1 MTLQMILALV
11 VLVVMLALIMF
22 DVMPFG
28 APPIFASLLLVIFGA
43 VFGAEWEVQWDVPY
57 AFAGFTNASVWM
69 VAFFMVVM
77 AAVQKTSLI
86 ANVKVAMGNLVTKG
100 GFKSYLL
107 LIIVVML
114 GCMLAGGGSTGYY
127 VLILSL
133 VATLPY
139 NEDFP
144 PSKLLMPLGFA
155 TNHPLIPINVALQFG
170 LATTVLE
177 SANFST
183 NEFTMFKFALVTFA
197 LSMGFLL
204 SAILGWKLLPSPPI
218 ADATEEQKANRDAA
232 SETMDPGKEKVTV
245 ALFVISVIAMMLMS
259 QLGNIAYV
267 VPGLCA
273 FALMLMGV
281 VSWKEFRDNIFA
293 PVILMMAGVI
303 PVANALADSG
313 LSAMIGEA
321 VAGVAGGWSPFMIVF
336 VFSLL
341 TSTCATFTGSNIG
354 SAFIFAP
361 IAVATCI
368 QLGVSPLAACAAV
381 MLSAW
386 QGGYMPVDGLPAMI
400 YGMGNYTLPEF
411 WKFTV
416 PMYFIRIAAMSLG
429 AILVFPM

>member
-144 PSKLLMPLGFA
+144 TSKLLMPLGFA
-155 TNHPLIPINVALQFG
+155 TNHPLIPINVAFQFG

-177 SANFST
+177 SAGYAT
-183 NEFTMFKFALVTFA
+183 GDFTMFGFALVTFA
-197 LSMGFLL
+197 LSIGFLI
-204 SAILGWKLLPSPPI
+204 SAIVGWKLLPSHPI
-218 ADATEEQKANRDAA
+218 AEATEEQKAARDAA
-232 SETMDPGKEKVTV
+232 GEKMDPTKEKITI
-245 ALFVISVIAMMLMS
+245 ALFIISVIAMMLMS

-267 VPGLCA
+267 VPGICA
-273 FALMLMGV
+273 FILMLLNV
-281 VSWKEFRDNIFA
+281 VTWKEFRDSIFA

-313 LSAMIGEA
+313 LTALIGQA
-321 VAGVAGGWSPFMIVF
+321 VAGVAGGWSPFLIVF

-429 AILVFPM
+429 AVLVFPM

>member
-100 GFKSYLL
+100 GFKSYIL

-144 PSKLLMPLGFA
+144 TSKLLMPLGFA
-155 TNHPLIPINVALQFG
+155 TNHPLIPINVAFQFG

-177 SANFST
+177 SAGYATSD
-183 NEFTMFKFALVTFA
+183 FTMFGFALVTFA
-197 LSMGFLL
+197 LSIGFLI
-204 SAILGWKLLPSPPI
+204 SAIVGWKLLPSHPI
-218 ADATEEQKANRDAA
+218 AEATEEQKAARDAA
-232 SETMDPGKEKVTV
+232 GEKMDPTKEKITI
-245 ALFVISVIAMMLMS
+245 ALFIISVIAMMLMS

-267 VPGLCA
+267 VPGVCA
-273 FALMLMGV
+273 FILMLMGV
-281 VSWKEFRDNIFA
+281 VNWKEFRDNIFA

-321 VAGVAGGWSPFMIVF
+321 VAGVAGGWSPFLIVF

-354 SAFIFAP
+354 SAFIFCP
-361 IAVATCI
+361 IAVATCM

>member
-11 VLVVMLALIMF
+11 VLVVILALIMF

-144 PSKLLMPLGFA
+144 TSKLLMPLGFA
-155 TNHPLIPINVALQFG
+155 TNHPLIPINVAFHFG

-177 SANFST
+177 SAGYATSD
-183 NEFTMFKFALVTFA
+183 FTMFGFALVTFA
-197 LSMGFLL
+197 LSIGFLI
-204 SAILGWKLLPSPPI
+204 SAIVGWKLLPSHPI
-218 ADATEEQKANRDAA
+218 AEATEEQKAARDAA
-232 SETMDPGKEKVTV
+232 GDRKSTRLNSSHTRPSRMP
-245 ALFVISVIAMMLMS
+245 S
-259 QLGNIAYV
+259 
-267 VPGLCA
+267 
-273 FALMLMGV
+273 
-281 VSWKEFRDNIFA
+281 
-293 PVILMMAGVI
+293 
-303 PVANALADSG
+303 
-313 LSAMIGEA
+313 SA
-321 VAGVAGGWSPFMIVF
+321 
-336 VFSLL
+336 
-341 TSTCATFTGSNIG
+341 
-354 SAFIFAP
+354 
-361 IAVATCI
+361 
-368 QLGVSPLAACAAV
+368 
-381 MLSAW
+381 
-386 QGGYMPVDGLPAMI
+386 
-400 YGMGNYTLPEF
+400 
-411 WKFTV
+411 
-416 PMYFIRIAAMSLG
+416 
-429 AILVFPM
+429 

>member
-1 MTLQMILALV
+1 MTLQMILALAT
-11 VLVVMLALIMF
+11 LVIMLALIMF

-28 APPIFASLLLVIFGA
+28 APPIFASLLLVIFGQL
-43 VFGAEWEVQWDVPY
+43 FGADWEVQWDMPY

-86 ANVKVAMGNLVTKG
+86 AGVKTSMGNLVTKG

-107 LIIVVML
+107 LVLLVML
-114 GCMLAGGGSTGYY
+114 GCTLAGGGSTGYY

-139 NEDFP
+139 NEEFP
-144 PSKLLMPLGFA
+144 TSKLLMPLGFA
-155 TNHPLIPINVALQFG
+155 TNHPLIPINVAFQYG
-170 LATTVLE
+170 LAVTVLE
-177 SANFST
+177 SAGVTEDFP
-183 NEFTMFKFALVTFA
+183 MYGFALVTLA
-197 LSMGFLL
+197 LSIGFLV
-204 SAILGWKLLPSPPI
+204 SALVGWKLLPTHPI
-218 ADATEEQKANRDAA
+218 ADATEDQKAAREAA
-232 SETMDPGKEKVTV
+232 GENMDPTKEKVTI
-245 ALFVISVIAMMLMS
+245 ALFIISVVAMMLMS
-259 QLGNIAYV
+259 NLGNIAYV
-267 VPGLCA
+267 VPGICA
-273 FALMLMGV
+273 FILMLMDV
-281 VSWKEFRDNIFA
+281 VSWREFRDGIFA

-303 PVANALADSG
+303 PIANALADSG
-313 LSAMIGEA
+313 LTALIGSSVA
-321 VAGVAGGWSPFMIVF
+321 NVAGDMSPFMIVF
-336 VFSLL
+336 IFSLL

-354 SAFIFAP
+354 SAFIFCP
-361 IAVATCI
+361 IAVATCM
-368 QLGVSPLAACAAV
+368 QLGVSPLAACSAV

-400 YGMGNYTLPEF
+400 YGMGKYTLPEF

>member
-1 MTLQMILALV
+1 MTMQMILALLT
-11 VLVVMLALIMF
+11 LVIMLALIMF

-28 APPIFASLLLVIFGA
+28 APPIFASLLLVIFGQF
-43 VFGAEWEVQWDVPY
+43 FGADWEVQWDMPY
-57 AFAGFTNASVWM
+57 AFDGFTNASVWM

-86 ANVKVAMGNLVTKG
+86 AGVKTSMGNLVTKG

-107 LIIVVML
+107 LVLLVML
-114 GCMLAGGGSTGYY
+114 GCTLAGGGSTGYY

-139 NEDFP
+139 NEEFP
-144 PSKLLMPLGFA
+144 TSKLLMPLGFA

-177 SANFST
+177 SANFAT
-183 NEFTMFKFALVTFA
+183 TDFTMFKFALVTFA
-197 LSMGFLL
+197 LSIGFLI
-204 SAILGWKLLPSPPI
+204 SAVLGWKLLPSHPI

-232 SETMDPGKEKVTV
+232 SETMDPGKEKITV
-245 ALFVISVIAMMLMS
+245 ALFIISVIAMMLMS

-321 VAGVAGGWSPFMIVF
+321 VAGVAGGWSPFLIVF

-354 SAFIFAP
+354 SAFIFCP

-400 YGMGNYTLPEF
+400 YGMGKYSLPEF

-429 AILVFPM
+429 AVLVFPM

>member
-144 PSKLLMPLGFA
+144 TSKLLMPLGFA
-155 TNHPLIPINVALQFG
+155 TNHPLILINVAFQFG

-177 SANFST
+177 SAGYATSD
-183 NEFTMFKFALVTFA
+183 FTMFGFALVTFA
-197 LSMGFLL
+197 LSIGFLI
-204 SAILGWKLLPSPPI
+204 SAIVGWKLLPSHPI
-218 ADATEEQKANRDAA
+218 AEATEEQKAARDAA
-232 SETMDPGKEKVTV
+232 GEKMDPTKEKITI
-245 ALFVISVIAMMLMS
+245 ALFIISVIAMMLMS

-267 VPGLCA
+267 VPGVCA
-273 FALMLMGV
+273 FILMLLNV
-281 VSWKEFRDNIFA
+281 VTWKEFRDSIFA

-313 LSAMIGEA
+313 LTALIGQA
-321 VAGVAGGWSPFMIVF
+321 VAGVAGGWSPFLIVF

-429 AILVFPM
+429 AVLVFPM

>member
-144 PSKLLMPLGFA
+144 TSKLLMPLGFA
-155 TNHPLIPINVALQFG
+155 TNHPLIPINVAFQFG

-177 SANFST
+177 SAGYATSD
-183 NEFTMFKFALVTFA
+183 FTMFGFALVTFA
-197 LSMGFLL
+197 LSIGFLI
-204 SAILGWKLLPSPPI
+204 SAIVGWKLLPSHPI
-218 ADATEEQKANRDAA
+218 AEATEEQKAARDAA
-232 SETMDPGKEKVTV
+232 GEKMDPTKEKITI
-245 ALFVISVIAMMLMS
+245 ALFIISVIAMMLMS

-267 VPGLCA
+267 VPGVCA
-273 FALMLMGV
+273 FILMLLNV
-281 VSWKEFRDNIFA
+281 VTWKEFRDSIFA

-313 LSAMIGEA
+313 LTALIGQA
-321 VAGVAGGWSPFMIVF
+321 VAGVAGGWSPFLIVF

-429 AILVFPM
+429 AVLVFPM